1 MMGVKSCRNG
11 LLCLAFLGKAEAFKC
26 LHEGLILPLFGQGE
40 MDLPNP
46 FRLFLYLLG
55 LFWIF
60 LGVAVISDVFMAGIE
75 KITSAKRRTKTKS
88 GRVVTVY
95 VWNATVANLTL
106 MALGSSAP
114 EILLS
119 LIEITCGEFFQG
131 PLGAGTIVGSA
142 AFNLLIISAVCVLAI
157 PDGEVR
163 FIKQVPVYAIT
174 ASCSVFAYI
183 WLMFILMVTSP
194 DVCEVWEGVVTLLMC
209 PLLVF
214 VAYLADRGYFGGE
227 KKEESEE
234 ETIPNDVTDEELAA
248 IAKAIREQ
256 HGENLTQEQVVKIM
270 RVQYFNKRSRAF
282 YRHAAMEAKLHGKK
296 VDMTAQPPP
305 EFAIQEA
312 ISTSDDVKS
321 EKRKKRCQIGHAC
334 EKYAFAEACGTAKL
348 TLFRGGN
355 KDSKATVKYSTKD
368 GTAKA
373 PSDYE
378 AVDGAL
384 ATFEKGSD
392 RTDIFIT
399 IKDDTAFE
407 GDENFFIILSDPV
420 CTDGAAFE
428 AVLAEGHV
436 EAEITIIDDDL
447 PGELRFKT
455 EEVEHQEEE
464 EDSVVRVVVTRFNGS
479 TGKIGCNYHTDS
491 MGAVDGIDF
500 EGSKGY
506 LEFDQSIL
514 TATIPITIKPK
525 GRINQTAFNVVLEE
539 PQGTKFDIKTDG
551 GEEQCIC
558 HVVIKGCPVKATEAG
573 MFAAMKDRV
582 HSANA
587 VQGHNNWG
595 QQFKDAIFSIGE
607 GDDEEE
613 EEGGE
618 PKEASGGPSKF
629 DWFMHIVSVP
639 WKLLFA
645 FVPPVDYCGGWACF
659 CGALVMIAFVTAIVG
674 DMANLV
680 GCTLD
685 ILPETAAITFVALGT
700 SLPDTFASKTAAMMD
715 PYADASIGNVTGSN
729 SVNVFLGIGIA
740 WTLAAF
746 YWEMGGK
753 TDVWTTKLLQN
764 KPEVIKKV
772 IDVAGAD
779 GAVFVT
785 PAGSIW
791 FNLMVFSLNA
801 FLALQHL
808 FARRKK
814 WGGELG
820 GPKKGFMGQ
829 YFSAGFLLF
838 QWFIYIV
845 ASIVFARLG
854 EPVTYTDIAI
864 LGATAD
870 ITTPSPSALA
880 AAIAAA
886 ATNTTR

>member
-1 MMGVKSCRNG
+1 MGMKCLRES
-11 LLCLAFLGKAEAFKC
+11 LLLLALFGRAEGFKC
-26 LHEGLILPLFGQGE
+26 LHEGLILPLFGKGE
-40 MDLPNP
+40 MDWPNP
-46 FRLFLYLLG
+46 IRLILYLMG

-75 KITSAKRRTKTKS
+75 KITSSKRRTKTKS
-88 GRVVTVY
+88 GRTITVY

-119 LIEITCGEFFQG
+119 LIEITLGDFFQG

-142 AFNLLIISAVCVLAI
+142 AFNLLIISAVCVMAI

-163 FIKQVPVYAIT
+163 FVQQVPVYAIT
-174 ASCSVFAYI
+174 ASVSVFAYL

-194 DVCEVWEGVVTLLMC
+194 DVCEVWEGVLTLLFC
-209 PLLVF
+209 PILVF

-227 KKEESEE
+227 KAEEGQE
-234 ETIPNDVTDEELAA
+234 ETIPSDVTDEELAA

-270 RVQYFNKRSRAF
+270 RVQYFHHHSRAY

-305 EFAIQEA
+305 QFAIQEA
-312 ISTSDDVKS
+312 ITTSDDVQQYAN
-321 EKRKKRCQIGHAC
+321 KKLVQIGHAC
-334 EKYAFAEACGTAKL
+334 MQYAVPEACGKAKL
-348 TLFRGGN
+348 TLFRGGPT
-355 KDSKATVKYSTKD
+355 DSKAFVKYTTKD

-373 PSDYE
+373 PLDYDHVQD
-378 AVDGAL
+378 AV

-392 RTDIFIT
+392 RTDIFVVIR
-399 IKDDTAFE
+399 DDKEFE
-407 GDENFFIILSDPV
+407 GDEQFSVILSEPSVEDTAKFNV
-420 CTDGAAFE
+420 KLAADHIE
-428 AVLAEGHV
+428 AQV
-436 EAEITIIDDDL
+436 TIIDDDL
-447 PGELRFKT
+447 PGDIRFKQ
-455 EEVEHQEEE
+455 EEVEASEEE
-464 EDSVVRVVVTRFNGS
+464 QDSTLRVVVTRFNGS
-479 TGKIGCNYHTDS
+479 TGTIKCNYHCDS

-500 EGSKGY
+500 EGGKGTVV
-506 LEFDQSIL
+506 LDDGVLMQ
-514 TATIPITIKPK
+514 TVDITIKAK
-525 GRINQTAFNVVLEE
+525 GRTVPGKFNVVLEE
-539 PQGTKFDIKTDG
+539 PEGCKFDPKTDG
-551 GEEQCIC
+551 GEEKCIC
-558 HVVIKGCPVKATEAG
+558 HVVIKGREG
-573 MFAAMKDRV
+573 QNQGSLFAAMHERV
-582 HSANA
+582 NSANA
-587 VQGHNNWG
+587 TQGHANWA
-595 QQFKDAIFSIGE
+595 QQFSDALFSVGD

-613 EEGGE
+613 EESGE
-618 PKEASGGPSKF
+618 PTVKEGPSKF

-645 FVPPVDYCGGWACF
+645 FVPPCDYCGGWACF

-740 WTLAAF
+740 WTIAAF
-746 YWEMGGK
+746 YWEFGER
-753 TDVWTTKLLQN
+753 TTAWECKLAQLQ
-764 KPEVIKKV
+764 PSVQKK
-772 IDVAGAD
+772 INDVAGST
-779 GAVFVT
+779 GAVFMA
-785 PAGSIW
+785 PAGSLW

-801 FLALQHL
+801 MCALQHL

-814 WGGELG
+814 HGGELG

-829 YFSAGFLLF
+829 YFSASFLMF
-838 QWFIYIV
+838 QWFIYV
-845 ASIVFARLG
+845 TASIIFARTKDPAPFTYG
-854 EPVTYTDIAI
+854 EIA
-864 LGATAD
+864 LLDATPCN
-870 ITTPSPSALA
+870 IT
-880 AAIAAA
+880 
-886 ATNTTR
+886 R